1 MKEKIKEL
9 LAKQLRV
16 DINDI
21 NENTDIMDDLGA
33 DSLDIVEM
41 LQTIEC
47 DFGIVIPDED
57 VQSLRTIGDVAD
69 YLEQNA

>member
-1 MKEKIKEL
+1 MKEKIKEIL
-9 LAKQLRV
+9 SKQLRV

-21 NENTDIMDDLGA
+21 NDNTNIMDDLGA

-47 DFGIVIPDED
+47 DFGLNIPDED
-57 VQSLRTIGDVAD
+57 VQGLRTVADVAD
-69 YLEQNA
+69 YIENNA

>member
-1 MKEKIKEL
+1 MKEKIKEI

-21 NENTDIMDDLGA
+21 DDSTNIMDDLGA

-47 DFGIVIPDED
+47 DFGIIIPDED
-57 VQSLRTIGDVAD
+57 VQGLRTVSDVAD
-69 YLEQNA
+69 YIENNA

>member
-16 DINDI
+16 DINEIDDT
-21 NENTDIMDDLGA
+21 TDIMDDLGA

-47 DFGIVIPDED
+47 DFGIIIPDED
-57 VQSLRTIGDVAD
+57 VQGLRTVGDVAD
-69 YLEQNA
+69 YLEQNS